1 MVPQHLPALTR
12 RQAAA
17 LRMASTLASTASA
30 WSLRLTETLQLWQE
44 RRRQRRA
51 LGSVSDHMLKDMGLS
66 PSEVGR
72 EIGKRF
78 WEA

>member
-17 LRMASTLASTASA
+17 LKLANVLTSVAAAWTLRFSE
-30 WSLRLTETLQLWQE
+30 RLQLWQE

-66 PSEVGR
+66 QSEVGR
-72 EIGKRF
+72 ELGKRF
-78 WEA
+78 WEG

>member
-1 MVPQHLPALTR
+1 MLPQQLPALTR

-17 LRMASTLASTASA
+17 LKLASAIASTASA
-30 WSLRLTETLQLWQE
+30 WTLRCGDRLQLWQE

-66 PSEVGR
+66 RG
-72 EIGKRF
+72 EIGCELGKRF

>member
-17 LRMASTLASTASA
+17 LKLASVLASLAAA
-30 WSLRLTETLQLWQE
+30 WALRFTERLQLWQE

-66 PSEVGR
+66 HGEVGR
-72 EIGKRF
+72 ELGKRF

>member
-1 MVPQHLPALTR
+1 MVPQHLSALTR

-17 LRMASTLASTASA
+17 LRLARVLAGLAAAWTLRISDG
-30 WSLRLTETLQLWQE
+30 LQLWQE

-66 PSEVGR
+66 HSEVGR

>member
-17 LRMASTLASTASA
+17 LKLASVLASA
-30 WSLRLTETLQLWQE
+30 AAAWTLHFSERLQLWQE

-51 LGSVSDHMLKDMGLS
+51 LESVSDHMLKDMGLS
-66 PSEVGR
+66 HSEVGR
-72 EIGKRF
+72 ELGKRF